1 MGITQQI
8 GASSIIKPGVI
19 DNTAARPASP
29 FEGQVIFQKD
39 TDQLLVWNGTAWVM
53 AIDTDTP
60 PGLQLIAGATFS
72 NVTSIDVTGFT
83 SEFEWYEVYFQGIRH
98 TSGSTAVLGVLYDGA
113 TARNS
118 AYYGGNGYT
127 QFDGTSGNQ
136 YTMNNAGDFYATGLE
151 NRYKGNFTMR
161 VFYKAGEQFTYNY
174 QAFEALN
181 FRSVHGAGFRNAT
194 DSWDRIRFSGVS
206 GATITGSWA
215 LYGRRK

>member
-29 FEGQVIFQKD
+29 YEGQVIFQKD

>member
-1 MGITQQI
+1 MGLTNQI

-29 FEGQVIFQKD
+29 YEGQVIFQKD